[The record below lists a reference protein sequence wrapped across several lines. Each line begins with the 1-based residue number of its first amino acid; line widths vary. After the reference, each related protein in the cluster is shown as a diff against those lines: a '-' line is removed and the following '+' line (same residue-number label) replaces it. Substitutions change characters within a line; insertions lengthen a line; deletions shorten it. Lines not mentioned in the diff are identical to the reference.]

1 MNIHQFFK
9 YFISA
14 IKEMTECL
22 KILHENLSE
31 LIKITQNQQVKY
43 YDIKHKHV
51 EYQVDDKV

>member
-1 MNIHQFFK
+1 MNIYQFFK

-14 IKEMTECL
+14 TKEMIEYL
-22 KILHENLSE
+22 KILHEDFSE